1 MVYLVLNKGKPMAIR
16 PSARTDVNRSAIL
29 AHLGAQGP
37 ASRADLARA
46 LNVSPALMTQLTK
59 DLLADGLLVELDHSP
74 SQGGRPARML
84 GLVATAGRAV
94 GVKIAP
100 DHVAFVE
107 VGIAGGVLRS
117 ASEPFDAAASTMLN
131 DVTELLR
138 RFIAGGGK
146 SPLLGVGVGVPG
158 AVDRQG
164 SGLVDSAQLGWS
176 QVPVGATLRRELD
189 LPVLVENNVNAL
201 AMAERLYGLGRQY
214 EDFLVLTIGTGIGAG
229 IVVDG
234 AVLRGASGGAGE
246 IGHIPIE
253 PDGPLCTCGNRGCL
267 EAIIGQAGLIRTA
280 RERGV
285 IGAHSGMDALRS
297 AADAGNEAA
306 AAVFSEAG
314 HLLGRALAGIVHTLD
329 PEIVIVLGEGTAS
342 WNHWSF
348 GFEPALRSSLIPSR
362 RGLAVAVESWQD
374 ESWAQGAA
382 SLVLATPFDAD
393 DVAGDQGRLVRE
405 RLVEQASPPQDATT

>member
-1 MVYLVLNKGKPMAIR
+1 MVIKPN
-16 PSARTDVNRSAIL
+16 ARTDVNRSAIL

-37 ASRADLARA
+37 TSRADLARA

-59 DLLADGLLVELDHSP
+59 DLLADGLLAELDHSP

-84 GLVATAGRAV
+84 GLVVTAGRAV

-117 ASEPFDAAASTMLN
+117 ASEPFDAAASTMLK

-158 AVDRQG
+158 SVDRQG
-164 SGLVDSAQLGWS
+164 SGLVDSVQLGWS

-201 AMAERLYGLGRQY
+201 AMAERLYGLGRKYQ
-214 EDFLVLTIGTGIGAG
+214 DFLVVTIGTGIGAG

-234 AVLRGASGGAGE
+234 AVLRGAAGGAGE

-253 PDGPLCTCGNRGCL
+253 AGGPLCTCGNHGCL
-267 EAIIGQAGLIRTA
+267 EAIIGQAGLVRSA
-280 RERGV
+280 RERGI
-285 IGAHSGMDALRS
+285 IGTHGGIDALRS
-297 AADAGNEAA
+297 AADAGDESA

-314 HLLGRALAGIVHTLD
+314 HLLGRVLAGIVHTLD

-342 WNHWSF
+342 WSHWSF

-362 RGLAVAVESWQD
+362 RGVAVAVESWQD
-374 ESWAQGAA
+374 ASWAQGAA

-405 RLVEQASPPQDATT
+405 RLVEQAAPPQGSMA